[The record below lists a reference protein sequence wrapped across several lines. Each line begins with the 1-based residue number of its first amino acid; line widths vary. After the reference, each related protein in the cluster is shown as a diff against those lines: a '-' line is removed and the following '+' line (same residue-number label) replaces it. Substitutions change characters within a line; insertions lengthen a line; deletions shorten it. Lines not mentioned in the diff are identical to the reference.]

1 MNNMAKNW
9 KSIIFYILIPVL
21 LIAAVWFLS
30 TNSTDTSMKYSEIVE
45 MFDKNQVKN
54 FELDLSSGSLTYS
67 TFANPDKEQRYSVPN
82 VAYFLDDIREDVDEY
97 NAAQKDDSKKITYNY
112 KKGTSGSWLTSML
125 PSLLM
130 LVVLI
135 ALGFYAFKKMNT
147 AMMNDTNKT
156 LGFGKIRTKSLVDD
170 EKRTT
175 TFDDVAGC
183 DEEKEELSELVEFLK
198 APEKF
203 TELGARIPKGVLL
216 VGPPGTGKTLLAR
229 AVAGEAGAPFLSIS
243 GSDFVE
249 MYVGVGASRVRDL
262 FEQAKKK
269 SPAII
274 FIDEIDAVGRQR
286 GAGLGGGHDER
297 EQTLNQLLVEMDGF
311 GANEGVIIIAATN
324 RPDILDKALL
334 RPGRFDRQVT
344 VGRPDTK
351 GREDILKVH
360 SRNKPLA
367 PDVNLKDIAK
377 GTIGFTGA
385 DLENLL
391 NEAALLAA
399 RRNLKAIT
407 RAEIQDAMVKVIM
420 GTEKKSHK
428 MSNKEVKLTAY
439 HEAGH
444 ALATYYLDSQD
455 DVHEISIIPR
465 GFAGGY
471 TMSLPNEDKNYQSRN
486 EMLDELV
493 VLLGGRVSEALTMGD
508 ISTGASNDL
517 QRASKIAREMV
528 TKYGMSEALG
538 PVTYG
543 GDNDEVFIGRDYGH
557 VQNYSEETAGKIDD
571 EVERLVLEA
580 YKRTEDILKEHM
592 DKLSLVAETLMVR
605 EKLEK
610 EQFKDLME
618 KGYITEDAPAEN
630 SEAENNNAE
639 AVSNEPGEET
649 EKVVTD
655 EADNNVS
662 NSGTSASESSD
673 ETEKEENE

>member
-30 TNSTDTSMKYSEIVE
+30 VNSTDTSMKYSQIVE
-45 MFDKNQVKN
+45 MFEKNEIKD
-54 FELDLSSGSLTYS
+54 FELDLSSGALTYT
-67 TFANPDKEQRYSVPN
+67 TFAKPDKEQRYSVPN

-112 KKGTSGSWLTSML
+112 KKGTSGSWITSML

-130 LVVLI
+130 LVVLVG
-135 ALGFYAFKKMNT
+135 LGFYAFKKMNA

-156 LGFGKIRTKSLVDD
+156 LGFGKIRTKSLVED

-175 TFDDVAGC
+175 TFADVAGC

-367 PDVNLKDIAK
+367 PDVNLGDIAK

-407 RAEIQDAMVKVIM
+407 RSEIQDAMVKVIM

-428 MSNKEVKLTAY
+428 MSSKEIKLTAY

-571 EVERLVLEA
+571 EVERLILEA

-618 KGYITEDAPAEN
+618 KGYLSEDAPVENN
-630 SEAENNNAE
+630 SEENVAADAVNDGDAEKAESVNA
-639 AVSNEPGEET
+639 
-649 EKVVTD
+649 D
-655 EADNNVS
+655 EADTVNNID
-662 NSGTSASESSD
+662 NSVAEAPAETTEEESE
-673 ETEKEENE
+673 